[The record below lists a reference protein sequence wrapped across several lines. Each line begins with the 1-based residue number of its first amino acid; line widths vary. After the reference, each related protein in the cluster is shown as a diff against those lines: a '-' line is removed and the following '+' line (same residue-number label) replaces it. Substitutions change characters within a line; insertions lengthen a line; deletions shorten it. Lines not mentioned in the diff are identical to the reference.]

1 MSEKYN
7 EYLKLLKIYVE
18 TKDYKGVLKMAEKM
32 IDEEPLSYDAH
43 FFKAMAM
50 SRLISYENQIVS
62 DVIKSVYTA
71 YKLLNEE
78 GQNLKRE
85 ELSFIIGFS
94 FSMMIGIIL
103 EEYKKKRPTEK
114 LTVWVTDSIN
124 NMAEEFKKAL
134 SYIDITD
141 NSVHMK
147 KIQNTIIEKTTSFS
161 VAIWKEAV
169 WADYSKDCNI
179 NGKWINDD
187 YRPDEETM
195 LRFAK
200 ETMCLVSLLSFAE
213 KGINETTS
221 AKAIYN
227 LYNLKCIIAYQIPK
241 ATAYEFHKEICVN
254 GIMMYN
260 YFKPLGM
267 LSEETREKYLAI
279 GKKYDALADEYEQK
293 L

>member
-7 EYLKLLKIYVE
+7 EYLKLLKIYLE
-18 TKDYKGVLKMAEKM
+18 TKDYKGILKMAEKM
-32 IDEEPLSYDAH
+32 IEEEPLSYDAH
-43 FFKAMAM
+43 YFKAMAM

-62 DVIKSVYTA
+62 EVIKSVYTA

-78 GQNLKRE
+78 GQKIKKE
-85 ELSFIIGFS
+85 ELAFVIGFS

-114 LTVWVTDSIN
+114 LTIWVTDSIN
-124 NMAEEFKKAL
+124 NMVEEFKKAL
-134 SYIDITD
+134 SYIDIAD
-141 NSVHMK
+141 NSAYMK
-147 KIQNTIIEKTTSFS
+147 KIQNAIIEKTTSFV
-161 VAIWKEAV
+161 VAIWKDTV
-169 WADYSKDCNI
+169 WSDYSKDCNK
-179 NGKWINDD
+179 NGKWINDE

-200 ETMCLVSLLSFAE
+200 EAMCLVSLLSFAE

-221 AKAIYN
+221 NKAIYN
-227 LYNLKCIIAYQIPK
+227 LYNVKCIIAYQIPK

-267 LSEETREKYLAI
+267 LTEETRKKYYAI

>member
-18 TKDYKGVLKMAEKM
+18 TKDYKGVLTMAEKM
-32 IDEEPLSYDAH
+32 IEEEPLSYNAH

-50 SRLISYENQIVS
+50 SRLISYENQVVS
-62 DVIKSVYTA
+62 DVIKSAYTA

-78 GQNLKRE
+78 DQDSERE
-85 ELSFIIGFS
+85 ELAFVIGFG
-94 FSMMIGIIL
+94 FSMMVGIIL

-114 LTVWVTDSIN
+114 LTLWVTESIE
-124 NMAEEFKKAL
+124 NMIKEFKKAL
-134 SYIDITD
+134 SYIDIIDDTVYT
-141 NSVHMK
+141 NK
-147 KIQNTIIEKTTSFS
+147 LQNVIIEKTTSFA
-161 VAIWKEAV
+161 VAIWRDTV
-169 WADYSKDCNI
+169 WVDYSKNSFK
-179 NGKWINDD
+179 NGKWTNDD

-200 ETMCLVSLLSFAE
+200 EAMYLVALLSFAE
-213 KGINETTS
+213 KGINKTTS
-221 AKAIYN
+221 SKDIYN
-227 LYNLKCIIAYQIPK
+227 LYNLKCIVAYQITK
-241 ATAYEFHKEICVN
+241 ATAYEFCKEACVN

>member
-32 IDEEPLSYDAH
+32 IEEEPLSYDAH

-50 SRLISYENQIVS
+50 SRLISYENQNVS
-62 DVIKSVYTA
+62 DIIKTVYTA

-78 GQNLKRE
+78 GQDLKRE

-114 LTVWVTDSIN
+114 LTVWVRDSIN
-124 NMAEEFKKAL
+124 NMVEEFKKAL

-141 NSVHMK
+141 DTVHIK
-147 KIQNTIIEKTTSFS
+147 KMQNVIIEKTSSFV
-161 VAIWKEAV
+161 VAIWKNTV
-169 WADYSKDCNI
+169 WADYSKDCNV

-200 ETMCLVSLLSFAE
+200 EAMCLVSLLSFAE

-221 AKAIYN
+221 PKDIYN
-227 LYNLKCIIAYQIPK
+227 LYNPKCIIAYQIPK
-241 ATAYEFHKEICVN
+241 ATAYEFYKETCVN

-267 LSEETREKYLAI
+267 LSKETREKYLAI
-279 GKKYDALADEYEQK
+279 AKKYDALADEYEQK